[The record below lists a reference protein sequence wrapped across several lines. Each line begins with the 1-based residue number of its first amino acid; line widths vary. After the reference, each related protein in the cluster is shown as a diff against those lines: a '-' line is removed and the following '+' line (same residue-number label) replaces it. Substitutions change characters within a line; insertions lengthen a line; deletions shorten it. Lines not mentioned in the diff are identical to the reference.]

1 MVDVK
6 LQSLEKIDRLEMKIE
21 ETLQRFADMTER
33 CETLQTTNAVLQE
46 RVEALQNRNIALSRE
61 IDELRA
67 ASAANDDDNGEEILK
82 RIDRMLE
89 KFGELQI

>member
-6 LQSLEKIDRLEMKIE
+6 LQSLEKIDRLQTKIE
-21 ETLQRFADMTER
+21 ETLQRLTELNER
-33 CETLQTTNAVLQE
+33 CETLESKNAVLQE
-46 RVEALQNRNIALSRE
+46 RVETLQHRNIALSRE
-61 IDELRA
+61 IEQLHAARA
-67 ASAANDDDNGEEILK
+67 EEEDDNSEEILK

>member
-6 LQSLEKIDRLEMKIE
+6 IQGLEKIDRLQAKIE
-21 ETLQRFADMTER
+21 ETLRRYTELSER
-33 CETLQTTNAVLQE
+33 CETLQRSNAVLQE
-46 RVEALQNRNIALSRE
+46 RVQTLQSRNIALSRE

-67 ASAANDDDNGEEILK
+67 ASASNNEDHSEEILK